1 MSFSDVLNPSFV
13 MYEFFF
19 LDEMLDV
26 VAVVAS
32 EHGGGSGGNEH
43 APASMLVGLLF
54 FVFLNLITAG

>member
-1 MSFSDVLNPSFV
+1 

-26 VAVVAS
+26 VAAVAS

-43 APASMLVGLLF
+43 ACWIVF
-54 FVFLNLITAG
+54 CFVFLNLITAG